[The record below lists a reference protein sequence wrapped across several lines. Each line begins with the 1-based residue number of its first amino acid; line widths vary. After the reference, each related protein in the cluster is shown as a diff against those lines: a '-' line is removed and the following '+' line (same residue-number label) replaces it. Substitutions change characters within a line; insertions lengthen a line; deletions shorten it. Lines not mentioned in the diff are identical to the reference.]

1 MFLQAIGIGL
11 VGTIVV
17 VVLRQVKPEL
27 AIFAGTCTGVAIV
40 LLVTTSISELF
51 SSVSGL
57 TSSSSVSSGI
67 MEYIIKIIGIG
78 YITEYASGISEDY
91 GSKSIGKNIQLA
103 GKVAILILA
112 LPIISSIIEA
122 ISAIL

>member
-1 MFLQAIGIGL
+1 MFFEALGIGL

-27 AIFAGTCTGVAIV
+27 AIFAGTCTGVVII
-40 LLVTTSISELF
+40 LLVTTSLGQLF
-51 SSVSGL
+51 SAVKNL
-57 TSSSSVSSGI
+57 TANNNISNGI

-78 YITEYASGISEDY
+78 YLTEYASGISEDY

-103 GKVAILILA
+103 GKVAILMLA
-112 LPIISSIIEA
+112 LPIISNIIDA